1 MQPSLNRTPTLI
13 GLTVAA
19 LASVAVLL
27 YISIERDFLPGIVE
41 LSVALGVV
49 LIFGMVS
56 LVPQQSRL
64 AMQRRMRRIGVSR
77 IRFVAVGVAIL
88 VLTAVLAF
96 YFESFPWLAPLLL
109 IVVMMLFATREADD
123 EK

>member
-1 MQPSLNRTPTLI
+1 MI

-56 LVPQQSRL
+56 LVPQQSQL